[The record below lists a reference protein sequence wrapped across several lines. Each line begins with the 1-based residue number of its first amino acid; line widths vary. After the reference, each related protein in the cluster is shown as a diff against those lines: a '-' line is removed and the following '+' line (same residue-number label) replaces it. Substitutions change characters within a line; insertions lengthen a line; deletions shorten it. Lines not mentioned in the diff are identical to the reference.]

1 MRNLSL
7 SLALV
12 VLGVAPGTSIS
23 PTRRAR
29 VPVGA
34 SVAPPRFE
42 ISFPASAHDGPITGR
57 VFLALSRDS
66 APPPIANAGSFTN
79 STPLFGLDV
88 SALAPGQAAVIDA
101 STLGYPTKSLSD
113 IPAGDYRVQAVMN
126 VYTEFHRADGHTIWA
141 HMDEWEGQ
149 HFTSSPGNIIS
160 EPQRVHIDPAAGG
173 TVQISLTHV
182 IPPIQMPADTKW
194 VKHIKI
200 QSTLL
205 TKFWGHPFYL
215 GATVLLPAGY
225 ETHPNVHYPVV
236 FEQGHFGLG
245 APLGFNPDSVSLPP
259 KIQTLLASYN
269 REPGWVFAREW
280 LGPNMPRMIAVTFQH
295 PTPYFDDSYA
305 VNSANNGPYGDAI
318 MTELIPYLES
328 HFRMIEAPYARV
340 LTGGSTGGWESI
352 TLQIYHPKFF
362 GGTWTLYPDPVDFH
376 HYGTFD
382 AYADTNAFVD
392 DAPGIAPFS
401 PISSWYHAERMVMR
415 DNDGQP
421 WLSIRDLSRLENV
434 LGSHGRSGEQFEA
447 WESVYAP
454 VGADGYPEPL
464 WDKKTGHID
473 RSVIDYMR
481 DHGYDLEAYLAKNWN
496 TVGPDLVDK
505 IHVDVG
511 DMDNFYLNLAV
522 MDLQHFLASTKSPH
536 VPGMFRYGR
545 PEKGHG
551 WQHVTNAELVKE
563 MAAAI
568 TKHEPSGTNASAW
581 EY

>member
-1 MRNLSL
+1 MRSI

-12 VLGVAPGTSIS
+12 LFAFGATPAASRTVAHPA
-23 PTRRAR
+23 PVVRA
-29 VPVGA
+29 A
-34 SVAPPRFE
+34 AAPRFE
-42 ISFPASAHDGPITGR
+42 ISFPASVHAQPITGR
-57 VFLALSRDS
+57 VFLAISRDS

-79 STPLFGLDV
+79 SQPLFGLDV

-101 STLGYPTKSLSD
+101 STTGYPTASLRD
-113 IPAGDYRVQAVMN
+113 IPAGDYWVQAVMN

-141 HMDEWEGQ
+141 HMDQWEGQ
-149 HFTSSPGNIIS
+149 NFTTSPGNLVS
-160 EPQRVHIDPAAGG
+160 APQRVHFGAGAADN
-173 TVQISLTHV
+173 VKLSLTHV
-182 IPPIQMPADTKW
+182 IPPIVLPPDTKW

-200 QSTLL
+200 QSALL

-225 ETHPNVHYPVV
+225 DEHPNVHYPVV
-236 FEQGHFGLG
+236 FQQGHFGLG
-245 APLGFNPDSVSLPP
+245 APLGFNPDSFPLPP
-259 KIQTLLASYN
+259 QYKALFASYN
-269 REPGWVFAREW
+269 LEPGWVFARQWE
-280 LGPNMPRMIAVTFQH
+280 GPGMPRMIAVTFQH

-328 HFRMIEAPYARV
+328 HFRMIQAPYARV

-352 TLQIYHPKFF
+352 ALQIHHPNFF

-376 HYGTFD
+376 HYGTVN
-382 AYADTNAFVD
+382 AYVDTNAFVD

-401 PISSWYHAERMVMR
+401 PVSAWYHPERMVMR

-421 WLSIRDLSRLENV
+421 WLSLRDFSRLEDV
-434 LGSHGRSGEQFEA
+434 LGSHGRSGEQLEA

-454 VGADGYPEPL
+454 VGADGYPKPL

-481 DHGYDLEAYLAKNWN
+481 DHGYDLEAYLARNWK
-496 TVGPDLVDK
+496 TVGPELVDK

-522 MDLQHFLASTKSPH
+522 MDLQRFLDSTKSPH
-536 VPGMFRYGR
+536 VPGVFRYGR

-551 WQHVTNAELVKE
+551 WQHVPNSELLRE
-563 MAAAI
+563 MAATI
-568 TKHEPSGTNASAW
+568 TKHAPAGANTNAW
-581 EY
+581 KY

>member
-1 MRNLSL
+1 MRGFSL
-7 SLALV
+7 VLAL
-12 VLGVAPGTSIS
+12 LASGAAPATSRPS
-23 PTRRAR
+23 AHPAPAGRAA
-29 VPVGA
+29 A
-34 SVAPPRFE
+34 SPRFE
-42 ISFPASAHDGPITGR
+42 ISFPASVHAEPITGR
-57 VFLALSRDS
+57 VFLAISRDS

-88 SALAPGQAAVIDA
+88 SALAPGQPAVIDA
-101 STLGYPTKSLSD
+101 STPGYPTVSLGD
-113 IPAGDYRVQAVMN
+113 IPAGDYWVQAVMN

-141 HMDEWEGQ
+141 HMDQWEGQ
-149 HFTSSPGNIIS
+149 NFTTSPGNLVS
-160 EPQRVHIDPAAGG
+160 APQRVHFGPDAASD
-173 TVQISLTHV
+173 VKLSLTHV
-182 IPPIQMPADTKW
+182 IPPIVMPPDTKW

-200 QSTLL
+200 QSALL

-225 ETHPNVHYPVV
+225 DTHPNVHYPVV
-236 FEQGHFGLG
+236 FQQGHFGLG
-245 APLGFNPDSVSLPP
+245 APLGFNPDSFPLPP
-259 KIQTLLASYN
+259 QYVALFKSYN
-269 REPGWVFAREW
+269 LEPGWVFARQW
-280 LGPNMPRMIAVTFQH
+280 MGPGMPRMIAVTFQH

-328 HFRMIEAPYARV
+328 HFRMIQAPYARV

-352 TLQIYHPKFF
+352 ALQIYHPKFF

-376 HYGTFD
+376 HYGTVD
-382 AYADTNAFVD
+382 AYVDTNAFVD

-401 PISSWYHAERMVMR
+401 PISSWYHPERMVMR

-421 WLSIRDLSRLENV
+421 WLSLRDFSRLEDV
-434 LGSHGRSGEQFEA
+434 LGSHGRSGEQLEA
-447 WESVYAP
+447 WESVYGP
-454 VGADGYPEPL
+454 VGDDGYPKPL

-481 DHGYDLEAYLAKNWN
+481 DHGYDLEAYLARNWK
-496 TVGPDLVDK
+496 TVGPNLVDK

-522 MDLQHFLASTKSPH
+522 MDLQRFLDSTKSPH
-536 VPGMFRYGR
+536 VPGVFRYGR

-551 WQHVTNAELVKE
+551 WQHVPNSELLRE

-568 TKHEPSGTNASAW
+568 TRHAPPGTNTNAW
-581 EY
+581 KY